1 MTSER
6 EIGLSL
12 LKRLLAGERANLPMH
27 LALLLEKSSPLHND
41 DEHYRKIL
49 PVELAGVRLS
59 SDTVKE
65 ISASLCAEIARNPDS
80 AFIAALSATG
90 SERVTKMAVSL
101 LIDPPRSL
109 SIAELS
115 EALGIVNRFL
125 PVSLARDRKFLSAE
139 KVERLL
145 QNMKDVRGYAITVDQ
160 NATQLLKSL
169 TS

>member
-1 MTSER
+1 
-6 EIGLSL
+6 
-12 LKRLLAGERANLPMH
+12 
-27 LALLLEKSSPLHND
+27 
-41 DEHYRKIL
+41 
-49 PVELAGVRLS
+49 
-59 SDTVKE
+59 
-65 ISASLCAEIARNPDS
+65 
-80 AFIAALSATG
+80 
-90 SERVTKMAVSL
+90 MAVSL

-115 EALGIVNRFL
+115 EALGILNRFL